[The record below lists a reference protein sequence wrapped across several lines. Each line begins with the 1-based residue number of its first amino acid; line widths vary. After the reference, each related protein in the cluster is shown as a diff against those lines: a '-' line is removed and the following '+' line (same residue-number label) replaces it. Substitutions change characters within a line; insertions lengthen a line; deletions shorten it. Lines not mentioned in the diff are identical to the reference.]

1 MDVRSRLSLGAA
13 MLAAGF
19 GCAVLVSVSWGGGE
33 SSASSSSNARP
44 AQSKVPVPGVLPAG
58 SKAAKPATPGA
69 VIADAKPDTMKAD
82 ELRRVAL
89 TKEFNL
95 EPGLLDKRV
104 RLSDRAPADA
114 SVAPPTSEQGMNRRD
129 FLRMK
134 DKLEAKDNWMFVDEE
149 SINKEREKSTSDEAF
164 KDKWEKKQDLKK
176 REWWEYSGKD
186 SSGSGNP
193 QDISD
198 PSQLDDA
205 TKAQVARK
213 LREQDPTGKEGST
226 STKAGALA
234 KSGDHQYGALS
245 MKDLFQSGTDAKTA
259 RGSDLGLSDLLG
271 RDAYSSVSKEGLAQR
286 RQEFREFLNV
296 SRVPKAAAPAPTE
309 SLPPVSP
316 LTPSFGPAGFNDPA
330 RIGGQAT
337 PIGRDAFGAA
347 PDIARGYG
355 GAGFGNVRDAAR
367 APAGFGTREAA
378 NNSFRNLE
386 SSRNLITPSMMEPP
400 KRRF

>member
-1 MDVRSRLSLGAA
+1 
-13 MLAAGF
+13 
-19 GCAVLVSVSWGGGE
+19 
-33 SSASSSSNARP
+33 
-44 AQSKVPVPGVLPAG
+44 
-58 SKAAKPATPGA
+58 
-69 VIADAKPDTMKAD
+69 MKAD

-104 RLSDRAPADA
+104 RLSDRAPGDA
-114 SVAPPTSEQGMNRRD
+114 SVTPPTSEQGMNRRD

-176 REWWEYSGKD
+176 REWWEYSSKEP
-186 SSGSGNP
+186 SSSTNP

-198 PSQLDDA
+198 PSQLDEA

-213 LREQDPTGKEGST
+213 LREQDPTARDGSAVG
-226 STKAGALA
+226 KAGALG

-245 MKDLFQSGTDAKTA
+245 MKDLFQSGAEGKA
-259 RGSDLGLSDLLG
+259 NRGSDLGLSDLLG
-271 RDAYSSVSKEGLAQR
+271 RDAYSSMNKEGLAQR

-296 SRVPKAAAPAPTE
+296 SRVPKATAPAPAE
-309 SLPPVSP
+309 SLPPTSP
-316 LTPSFGPAGFNDPA
+316 LSPSFGPAGFNDPA
-330 RIGGQAT
+330 RLGGQAT

-347 PDIARGYG
+347 PDIARGPG
-355 GAGFGNVRDAAR
+355 AAGFGNFRDAAR
-367 APAGFGTREAA
+367 APAGFGTRDAA

-386 SSRNLITPSMMEPP
+386 SSRNLITPAMMEPP